1 MWVRLTDTRGPWSW
15 NGKQWSAGASIVEP
29 FANRALCCRL
39 RSSRRLVVAERRP
52 GGDSLTVDVE
62 PGRVRLSAGTI
73 GTAPLY
79 MTDDRQTLYASWD
92 AADLAGFVS
101 PSRVVDRVVV
111 RLLTRRHRYS
121 SDTLFEDITRLT
133 ERARAEFTSG
143 GVRLSYPPDAPHV
156 LAARRLAP
164 DADPVGVFND
174 RLCAITGSVLDAN
187 GGRVALE
194 LSGGLDSANVA
205 CSAARY
211 RRDLLSLGVLVDGRA
226 GREQRERR
234 RVLASALGLRDITV
248 CASQHL
254 PFNPGGARFS
264 GPHDGD
270 GEVYRE
276 VFDVLRQRAAAEG
289 ARIVLTG
296 FGGDEMLALRLSERT
311 RAPLDPPIPEW
322 LTDHAVAA
330 LAELETNVAPVA
342 PVAVPTLMAAAARHP
357 AYLRLGLW
365 PIAPLAQPEMLRLGE
380 SLPVAWRA
388 GKRLFRQR
396 LARAGFGPAITEPVN
411 PESFDT
417 TMRHALH
424 RHAPRLLT
432 GMLAESTLIDL
443 GFVNPDSLTALLRH
457 LRRGNAA
464 PPLLYDMLAVEVGL
478 RSMTSQTNTPHT
490 THHTPPGC

>member
-1 MWVRLTDTRGPWSW
+1 MRVRLADTRGRWSW
-15 NGKQWSAGASIVEP
+15 NGRKWSAGASIVEP
-29 FANRALCCRL
+29 FANPALCCRL
-39 RSSRRLVVAERRP
+39 RSPHRLVIAERRP
-52 GGDSLTVDVE
+52 GGDSLTVDME
-62 PGRVRLSAGTI
+62 PGRVRLSAGRI
-73 GTAPLY
+73 GVAPLY
-79 MTDDRQTLYASWD
+79 MADDRRTLYASWD
-92 AADLAGFVS
+92 VADLVGFAS
-101 PSRVVDRVVV
+101 PNLVVDRVVV

-121 SDTLFEDITRLT
+121 SDTLFEGITRLT

-143 GVRLSYPPDAPHV
+143 GMRLSYPPDAPHI

-164 DADPVGVFND
+164 YAGPVGVFQD
-174 RLCAITGSVLDAN
+174 RLSAITDPVIDAD

-205 CSAARY
+205 CSAARH
-211 RRDLLSLGVLVDGRA
+211 RRDLLSLGVLVGGRA
-226 GREQRERR
+226 GSEQRERR
-234 RVLASALGLRDITV
+234 RVLASAHSLRDITV
-248 CASQHL
+248 RASQHL
-254 PFNPGGARFS
+254 PFGPDSARFS

-276 VFDVLRQRAAAEG
+276 VFDVLRQHAAAEG

-380 SLPVAWRA
+380 SLPVSWRVD
-388 GKRLFRQR
+388 KRLFRQR
-396 LARAGFGPAITEPVN
+396 LARARFGPAITEPEN
-411 PESFDT
+411 PESFDG
-417 TMRHALH
+417 TMRSALH
-424 RHAPRLLT
+424 RHGPRLLT
-432 GMLAESTLIDL
+432 GMLAESILVDL
-443 GFVNPDSLTALLRH
+443 GFVNPDSLTTIRRR
-457 LRRGNAA
+457 LRRGAA
-464 PPLLYDMLAVEVGL
+464 SPPLLYDMLAVEVGL
-478 RSMTSQTNTPHT
+478 RSMTSQTKTPHT
-490 THHTPPGC
+490 TRMLT